1 MEILPAID
9 LLAGKCVRLI
19 QGRYDRVINYE
30 GDPLDTAARFCDAG
44 ATWLHIID
52 LDGARNGKIEN
63 LATLHKIVNRTG
75 AKIQF
80 GGGVR
85 DEAAI
90 QSALDAGAERV
101 IVGTR
106 ALADWKWF
114 DQAVHDRFSENRIA
128 LGLAARLGK
137 LAVDAWTR
145 ETEQTALA
153 VARAATDWP
162 LATVVYTDI
171 GRDGLLLGPNMRAI
185 EALAAVSTVPITAA
199 GGVSDLEDVRHLAK
213 INLAG
218 VVIGRAIYEGA
229 IDLEAAL
236 AAARSGE
243 GAGPET

>member
-9 LLAGKCVRLI
+9 LLGGKCVRLI

-30 GDPLDTAARFCDAG
+30 GDPLDVANRFCAAG

-63 LATLHKIVNRTG
+63 LATLRRIVAGTG
-75 AKIQF
+75 AKVQF

-85 DEAAI
+85 DDAAI

-114 DQAVHDRFSENRIA
+114 DQTVHERFSENRIA
-128 LGLAARLGK
+128 LGLDARLGK

-145 ETEQTALA
+145 DTEQTALD
-153 VARAATDWP
+153 VARAAADWP
-162 LATVVYTDI
+162 LATIVYTDI
-171 GRDGLLLGPNMRAI
+171 GRDGLLLGPNIRAI
-185 EALAAVSTVPITAA
+185 EALAAVSSVPVTAA
-199 GGVSDLEDVRHLAK
+199 GGVSDLEDVRRLTT

-218 VVIGRAIYEGA
+218 IVIGRAIYEGA
-229 IDLEAAL
+229 VDLAEAL
-236 AAARSGE
+236 AVARAGSG
-243 GAGPET
+243 T